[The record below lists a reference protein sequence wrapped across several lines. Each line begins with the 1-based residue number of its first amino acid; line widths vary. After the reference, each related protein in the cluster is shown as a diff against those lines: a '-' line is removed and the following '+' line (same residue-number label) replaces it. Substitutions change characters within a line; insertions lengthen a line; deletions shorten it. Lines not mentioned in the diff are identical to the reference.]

1 MTEDIHTEPHAYKHK
16 YAILSKTWNICS
28 QASANENVRI
38 NWQKLF
44 DWANFYIYVLVYI
57 STTLW
62 PWVKCSSAELHYSPH
77 KGEECSFIF

>member
-1 MTEDIHTEPHAYKHK
+1 MQVVVTEDIHTEPHAHKHK
-16 YAILSKTWNICS
+16 NAILSKTRIICS
-28 QASANENVRI
+28 QASANGNGRF

-62 PWVKCSSAELHYSPH
+62 PWVKCSSAEPHYAPH
-77 KGEECSFIF
+77 